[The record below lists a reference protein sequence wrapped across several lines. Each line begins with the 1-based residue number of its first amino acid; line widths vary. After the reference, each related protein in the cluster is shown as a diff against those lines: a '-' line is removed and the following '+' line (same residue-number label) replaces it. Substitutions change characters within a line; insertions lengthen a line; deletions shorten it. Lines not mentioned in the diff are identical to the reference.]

1 MEEEREG
8 QRKCIHVYFKNSYS
22 QKPRTTRDQNKRSFF
37 FPLIMPRR
45 INAENHKAVYVI
57 LPRLT
62 EKHGKQKASEQCYTP
77 RNHRDA
83 SPRVSALGGGVA
95 LPAFVGDSRQL
106 FSFVVSDEMTGCGM
120 LGEQML
126 R

>member
-1 MEEEREG
+1 MFIL
-8 QRKCIHVYFKNSYS
+8 KTHI
-22 QKPRTTRDQNKRSFF
+22 PRNHGPRGIRTSGLFF